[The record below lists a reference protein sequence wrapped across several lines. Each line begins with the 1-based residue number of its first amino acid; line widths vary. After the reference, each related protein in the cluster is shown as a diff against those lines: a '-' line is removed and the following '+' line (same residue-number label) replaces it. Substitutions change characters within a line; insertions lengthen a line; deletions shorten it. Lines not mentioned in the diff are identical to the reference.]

1 MLELLKESGPI
12 IQIVFG
18 FIMLAGFSWLAKR
31 YVKSWDAALND
42 LKTSITKLS
51 EDIAVNRAD
60 RVRALDAQGDRI
72 RSLEEQ
78 NAKQQGS
85 LSQGQSRFDR
95 LENTLARAE
104 TKADAALMGKTS
116 SEDCEA
122 RRALIQRQFEQQEK
136 CIDKCTSTV
145 EGMRQELT
153 KGLAS
158 IDSSMRILRGYLEE
172 KIVIGN
178 PKGGE

>member
-1 MLELLKESGPI
+1 MLELLKESGPLFQVALTI
-12 IQIVFG
+12 ALFPM
-18 FIMLAGFSWLAKR
+18 FAWLAKR
-31 YVKSWDAALND
+31 YVRSWDAALKD
-42 LKTSITKLS
+42 LKESFEKLDKKIN
-51 EDIAVNRAD
+51 EKVE
-60 RVRALDAQGDRI
+60 GRI
-72 RSLEEQ
+72 KDLEEW

-158 IDSSMRILRGYLEE
+158 IDMSMRILRGYLEE
-172 KIVIGN
+172 RKVVDN